1 MMPDMFYYNY
11 AYMNRKKLKKHKD
24 RLITVVGIGKVE
36 VEPDIIVINM
46 GVTTQDSDV
55 VKAQDDNKTIMN
67 KVIDGLRRDGVKQND
82 IKTTQFSVTPRYNYV
97 DGKQEFIGYVV
108 NNVIQVTVRDMDQV
122 GMIIENALK
131 NGVNNQRGLNYTV
144 SEPELYYEE
153 ALELAVINAQEKAQ
167 NIAMTLHSSINMQP
181 IKVIEKTNRDQISPR
196 ESQYMVRDG
205 GVPVRAGTMQIV
217 AKVEAIFEYE

>member
-11 AYMNRKKLKKHKD
+11 PYMNRKKLKKHKD

-46 GVTTQDSDV
+46 GVTTQDTDV
-55 VKAQDDNKTIMN
+55 VKAQDDNKTKMN
-67 KVIDGLRRDGVKQND
+67 KVIDGLRRDGVSQND

-144 SEPELYYEE
+144 SEPEIYYEE
-153 ALELAVINAQEKAQ
+153 ALELAVINAREKAQ
-167 NIAMTLHSSINMQP
+167 NIAMTLQSNINMRP

-196 ESQYMVRDG
+196 EGQYMVVDG

-217 AKVEAIFEYE
+217 AKVEATFEYE